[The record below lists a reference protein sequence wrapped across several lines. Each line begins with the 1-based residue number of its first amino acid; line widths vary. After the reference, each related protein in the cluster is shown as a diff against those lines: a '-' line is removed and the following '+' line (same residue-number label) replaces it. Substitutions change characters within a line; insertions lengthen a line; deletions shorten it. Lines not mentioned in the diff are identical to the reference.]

1 MILNNDDFLKCNIT
15 PSVQQKKNYNGGM
28 DLCREKF
35 FRFQENC
42 VRFQATFFILP
53 K

>member
-1 MILNNDDFLKCNIT
+1 MQYYAICAT
-15 PSVQQKKNYNGGM
+15 KKNYNGGM

-42 VRFQATFFILP
+42 VRFQATFFVLP